1 MRKNGRKKRKTN
13 RAPEQN
19 RPGGTNLKD
28 FMTECM
34 AFQAQISDYIDGSLP
49 AEKMEQFVHHVEHCE
64 ECREELKI
72 YYTLYLGILQL
83 DREEEV
89 KELSD
94 LDGALEEELEHSEL
108 QIHHRRFFQSMR
120 YAIYTTAF
128 WCLVTAVLLQFR
140 IFADLG
146 IL

>member
-1 MRKNGRKKRKTN
+1 MKKKGRKKRK
-13 RAPEQN
+13 RYCAEQN
-19 RPGGTNLKD
+19 RQSGKNPKE

-34 AFQAQISDYIDGSLP
+34 AVQAQISDYIDGSLP
-49 AEKMEQFVHHVEHCE
+49 AEHMERFVHHVEHCM

-94 LDGALEEELEHSEL
+94 LDGALEEELEHSEN
-108 QIHHRRFFQSMR
+108 QIHRRRFVQSIR

-128 WCLVTAVLLQFR
+128 WCVVTAVLLQLR
-140 IFADLG
+140 MFADLG

>member
-1 MRKNGRKKRKTN
+1 MKKQGRKNRKTN
-13 RAPEQN
+13 PTERN
-19 RPGGTNLKD
+19 RQSGKNPKE

-34 AFQAQISDYIDGSLP
+34 AIQAQISDYIDGSLP
-49 AEKMEQFVHHVEHCE
+49 AEDMERFVHHVERCE

-108 QIHHRRFFQSMR
+108 QIHRRRFFQSMR

-128 WCLVTAVLLQFR
+128 WCVVTAVLLQFR